1 MSPHPMVGHLTPDV
15 LKKIPTAGPHSL
27 ATAHS
32 LTDQEL
38 IGMLNRYTPELPHLQ
53 RTQIASP
60 TPPHSP
66 MGHRRTPST
75 SSQVRALVPAPLTP
89 ARLQCIVS

>member
-1 MSPHPMVGHLTPDV
+1 MVGHLTPDV